1 MPARKNDATRAALLS
16 LACALA
22 APAPAFAH
30 GAPIHA
36 TKPPRELAVERRLAA
51 PPAGIAELKFGELF
65 KLPVG
70 PKGLEPS
77 ARLRALDGRRV
88 RIVGYMVQQE
98 TPVAGGFLLSPLPAS
113 VGDEDES
120 LADDL
125 PPSALFVALPKGPA
139 AIVPPLSGLLG
150 VTGLLRVGAW
160 EIPGAER
167 VAAARIELDPK
178 PERALLGLARRVQRG
193 SARAPR

>member
-1 MPARKNDATRAALLS
+1 MPARKNRATRVALL

-22 APAPAFAH
+22 APVSAHAH
-30 GAPIHA
+30 GALPHA
-36 TKPPRELAVERRLAA
+36 AKAPRELAVERRLAP
-51 PPAGIAELKFGELF
+51 PPAGVAELKFGELF

-98 TPVAGGFLLSPLPAS
+98 TPIAGGFLLSPLPAS
-113 VGDEDES
+113 AGDEDES

-125 PPSALFVALPKGPA
+125 PPTTLFVALPKGPA
-139 AIVPPLSGLLG
+139 AIVPPLSGLLAVSG
-150 VTGLLRVGAW
+150 VLHVGAR
-160 EIPGAER
+160 EIPGAGR
-167 VAAARIELDPK
+167 VAAARIELDAK
-178 PERALLGLARRVQRG
+178 PERALLDLARRAKRG
-193 SARAPR
+193 PARASR